1 LAVTL
6 EDVRHVATLARIG
19 LSEARAASLVGE
31 LNTILGHMEVLSKV
45 DTSRLEPVVG
55 VGAEGL
61 PLQADHG
68 PSVALTRELKE
79 FGPSVRDGFLLVPRL
94 ATHETAEES

>member
-1 LAVTL
+1 MAVTR
-6 EDVRHVATLARIG
+6 EDVQHVAALARIG
-19 LSEARAASLVGE
+19 LSDERALSLVAV

-61 PLQADHG
+61 PLQRDKG
-68 PSVALTRELKE
+68 PSVPLARDLDD
-79 FGPSVRDGFLLVPRL
+79 FAPSLRDRFLLVPRL